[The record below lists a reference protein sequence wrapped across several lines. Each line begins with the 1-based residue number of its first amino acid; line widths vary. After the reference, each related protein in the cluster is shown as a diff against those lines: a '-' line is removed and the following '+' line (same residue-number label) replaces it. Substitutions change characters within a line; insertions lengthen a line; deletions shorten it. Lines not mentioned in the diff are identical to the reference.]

1 MTQSC
6 GQQDLELNDSGG
18 EFEKKDRFISCCD
31 RKDSLCLWNGKTWQ
45 ELQKKLE
52 REDDKYVGGY

>member
-31 RKDSLCLWNGKTWQ
+31 RKDSLCLWNGKT
-45 ELQKKLE
+45 
-52 REDDKYVGGY
+52 